1 MVLALSN
8 NTPFQKKQSPEISL
22 ASKFALKVELGDDS
36 IVAIKNAANLDTK
49 IKTIFRLFEA
59 RKTART

>member
-49 IKTIFRLFEA
+49 IKNYI
-59 RKTART
+59 